1 MKSGPVAA
9 KVQQNGV
16 ATVTLNRPEVH
27 NALDDVTI
35 AGLTATLRELDAD
48 GRVRV
53 VILAGEGKTFCAGA
67 DLNWMR
73 RTADYSEQENVRD
86 AQAVAEMLRVL
97 DELSKPTVAAVHA
110 AAFGGGVGLVACS
123 DITIAA
129 EDAEFCL
136 SEVRLGLIPAV
147 ISPYVIR
154 AIGPRQA
161 RRYFLTAQHFSAAE
175 ARRIGLVHEV
185 VPAAGLAKKAEEVS
199 AALLQGGPNALTA
212 AKALIARVAGQ
223 PMGPTTMQ
231 YTAERI
237 AAVRASSEGREGM
250 SAFLEKRRPKWRP

>member
-1 MKSGPVAA
+1 MNSGPVTVN
-9 KVQQNGV
+9 VQPNGV

-35 AGLTATLRELDAD
+35 AGLTTILRDLDAD
-48 GRVRV
+48 GSVRV

-73 RTADYSEQENVRD
+73 RTADIGEQENLRD
-86 AQAVAEMLRVL
+86 AQSIAAMLRAL
-97 DELSKPTVAAVHA
+97 DEMSKPAIAAVHG
-110 AAFGGGVGLVACS
+110 AAFGGGVGLAACA
-123 DITIAA
+123 DIAIAA

-136 SEVRLGLIPAV
+136 SEVRLGLVPAV

-161 RRYFLTAQHFSAAE
+161 RRYFLTAERFSAME
-175 ARRIGLVHEV
+175 ARRIGLVHEI
-185 VPAAGLAKKAEEVS
+185 VPAAGLAKKVEEVS
-199 AALLQGGPNALTA
+199 AALSQGGPHALAA
-212 AKALIARVAGQ
+212 AKEIIARVFGR
-223 PMGPTTMQ
+223 PVDEMTIQ

-237 AAVRASSEGREGM
+237 AAVRASAEGREGM
-250 SAFLEKRRPKWRP
+250 SAFLEKRPPKWRT